1 MRKTILVF
9 LHGLSL
15 GTLVWIGWTVVLA
28 VQKPSIGAYWGYQSG
43 IVYGID
49 AGHPSAR
56 AFQIGDQIIPLN
68 DLSSADLYKLA
79 GMENGES
86 IHLQVRRNGQMQELV
101 VQVAPSSLPAVLE
114 RLPALLVAFGF
125 WMAGSYVLAFSR
137 SRKQAILFFLL
148 SQSAVMALTC
158 GAISAYGPVWT
169 KFGFHCGILW
179 LGAFAVLLHLVFPTR
194 VQWRHKQIIGF
205 TLVILTALLSLCYIL
220 QNGFGLKIISASL
233 FWPSTFL
240 IFTADMVVVISALIY
255 SFRKASS
262 LLQRQQLGIITL
274 CSLMGII
281 PVVTLIYL
289 PEVINGYPMVSFDLA
304 FLTLLAIPLGY
315 GFAIYRYKLIGVKE
329 TINRSLAIVLVILL
343 LAAFYSVCFS
353 VTSRFISPSIT
364 QSPVWGLVMTVI
376 LAGSAVKLHGSLTR
390 FVNQVLYG
398 GWYDFRT
405 VVEQT
410 RYSLTTTTQ
419 NQETIGAALS
429 QVIGQSMRMDMVSLL
444 LSDRMRFSYEYGR
457 PTQTEMIS
465 EDHSDDIEK
474 LEVLCTERNDNFIP
488 WSSEFAFDCP
498 FAAFRK
504 GVHPSYLV
512 PLKGKEDHLLG
523 VLMLGEKRDGEP
535 LNEADFDILKVVIH
549 QAQVTLENVKLLDEA
564 QKHADKV
571 GRLHRQVIRGREE
584 ERKRL
589 ARDLHDTVI
598 QTLAGMNYQMAEI
611 RTCLSGAQDESLVKA
626 QTQIQGLIGVL
637 RQICNDLRPPTLD
650 VLDFYEAIQTKVSE
664 VEENANFKVRV
675 FIEGNEQQEM
685 GEDVKL
691 CIYRL
696 IQESLINIQKHA
708 QADHVEVW
716 VQVTSE
722 QITVMVTD
730 NGIGFTVPD
739 RLELLVPDRHY
750 GLIGIKELVEA
761 VNGSISITS
770 SPGQGCIL
778 AAQVPI

>member
-1 MRKTILVF
+1 MRKTLHVF

-15 GTLVWIGWTVVLA
+15 VTLVWIGWSVMLA
-28 VQKPSIGAYWGYQSG
+28 VQKPSIGAYWGYRSG
-43 IVYGID
+43 VVYGVD
-49 AGHPSAR
+49 AGHPSSSVY
-56 AFQIGDQIIPLN
+56 QIGDRIIQS
-68 DLSSADLYKLA
+68 DELSLSDLYKLA
-79 GMENGES
+79 GKSNGDTIRLAVE
-86 IHLQVRRNGQMQELV
+86 RNGQVLQLV
-101 VQVAPSSLPAVLE
+101 VQVAPSSLPAIFD
-114 RLPALLVAFGF
+114 RLPPFFVALGF
-125 WMAGSYVLAFSR
+125 WIIGNYVLAFSR
-137 SRKQAILFFLL
+137 SRIQAILFFLL
-148 SQSAVMALTC
+148 NQCSVISLTC
-158 GAISAYGPVWT
+158 GAISTYGPDWT
-169 KFGFHCGILW
+169 KAGFYCGILW
-179 LGAFAVLLHLVFPTR
+179 LGALAVHLHVVFPTKFGKYNP
-194 VQWRHKQIIGF
+194 WIGF
-205 TLVILTALLSLCYIL
+205 TYIFANVLLSVLNIL
-220 QNGFGLKIISASL
+220 DSIWGIHLI
-233 FWPSTFL
+233 PSNILSNT
-240 IFTADMVVVISALIY
+240 IFTIFGIDLVVVIYLLSHA
-255 SFRKASS
+255 FRKSAAT
-262 LLQRQQLGIITL
+262 LVRYQVGIITL
-274 CSLMGII
+274 SSLLGII
-281 PVVTLIYL
+281 PIVTLVLI
-289 PEVINGYPMVSFDLA
+289 PQIIIGHPIVSFEIA
-304 FLTLLAIPLGY
+304 FIALLALPVGY
-315 GFAIYRYKLIGVKE
+315 GFAIYRYRLIGVKK
-329 TINRSLAIVLVILL
+329 TINRSVAILL
-343 LAAFYSVCFS
+343 VVLLLTGFYSLCFS

-429 QVIGQSMRMDMVSLL
+429 QVIGQSMRLDMVSLL
-444 LSDRMRFSYEYGR
+444 LSERMRFTYEHGQ
-457 PTQTEMIS
+457 PTKTEMIS
-465 EDHSDDIEK
+465 EDHCGDFEK
-474 LEVLCTERNDNFIP
+474 LEVLCSKRNDSFLP
-488 WSSEFAFDCP
+488 WSSEFTSVYSL
-498 FAAFRK
+498 AAFRK
-504 GVHPSYLV
+504 GAHPSYFI
-512 PLKGKEDHLLG
+512 PLKGKEDHLFG

-535 LNEADFDILKVVIH
+535 LNAGDFDILRVVIH

-564 QKHADKV
+564 QKHAEKV

-598 QTLAGMNYQMAEI
+598 QSLAGMNYQMAEI
-611 RTCLSGAQDESLVKA
+611 RTHLSGAQDDSLVKA
-626 QTQIQGLIGVL
+626 QTEIQRLIGVL

-664 VEENANFKVRV
+664 VEENAPFKVRV

-696 IQESLINIQKHA
+696 IQESLINVQKHS

-722 QITVMVTD
+722 RITVMVTD
-730 NGIGFTVPD
+730 NGNGFMVPD
-739 RLELLVPDRHY
+739 KLELLVPDRHY
-750 GLIGIKELVEA
+750 GLIGIQEMVEA
-761 VNGSISITS
+761 VNGSLSITS